1 MASLSHYNGRGRAKK
16 VNANQ
21 LKPVRDY
28 SFPHT
33 RFLSLLR
40 HIGFP
45 LRFRTGARAPKFF
58 VKPLWPRI
66 FGMGVFLSGKKK
78 TRLAFYVTGGFY
90 RMCVLE

>member
-1 MASLSHYNGRGRAKK
+1 MASLSHYNGRRRAEK

-45 LRFRTGARAPKFF
+45 LRFRTGARAPKIFAKS
-58 VKPLWPRI
+58 KPNAKI
-66 FGMGVFLSGKKK
+66 FGESVSRE
-78 TRLAFYVTGGFY
+78 TRQKIDASKY
-90 RMCVLE
+90 

>member
-1 MASLSHYNGRGRAKK
+1 MPSLSHYNGRARAKK
-16 VNANQ
+16 VNVKQ

-45 LRFRTGARAPKFF
+45 LHFRTGARAPKISRSQAFF
-58 VKPLWPRI
+58 QEI
-66 FGMGVFLSGKKK
+66 FGESVSCE
-78 TRLAFYVTGGFY
+78 TP
-90 RMCVLE
+90 ES

>member
-1 MASLSHYNGRGRAKK
+1 MASLWHYNGRGRAEK

-21 LKPVRDY
+21 LKPVGDY

-45 LRFRTGARAPKFF
+45 LHFRTGAPAPKISISQCFF
-58 VKPLWPRI
+58 LEI
-66 FGMGVFLSGKKK
+66 FGESVSRE
-78 TRLAFYVTGGFY
+78 TRQKIDASKY
-90 RMCVLE
+90 